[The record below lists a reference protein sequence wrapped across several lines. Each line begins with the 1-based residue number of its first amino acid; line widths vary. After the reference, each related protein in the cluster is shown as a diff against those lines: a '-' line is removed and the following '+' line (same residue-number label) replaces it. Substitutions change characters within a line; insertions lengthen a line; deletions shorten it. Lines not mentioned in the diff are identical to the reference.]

1 LSGLALPP
9 FRDERIHELKPK
21 LEGDHRSPGQRDRD
35 RILYTSAFR
44 RLAEVT
50 QVVSADSGYVFHNRL
65 THSLQVAQ
73 VGRRLAEK
81 LLKQASSF
89 RELIPAEGLDPDVV
103 ETACLAH
110 DLGHPPFGHLAEKEL
125 DRLAGAF
132 GGFEGNAQ
140 SFRILTKLAFR
151 SAEYRGLDLT
161 RASLNAVLKYPW
173 LRGENASYPEKFGSY
188 ESERRDFDFARDSAI
203 PRVRCVEAELMDW
216 ADDITYSIHDLQ
228 DFYRA
233 GRIPLHLLATRN
245 SKEREYFFADV
256 FESRREAD
264 VSFKSRRRD
273 LEEALTVILVTTFSE
288 ERPYSGTEKQ
298 RVNLRN
304 FGGALIGR
312 YINGVELVEKDGR
325 LQARVKAELRDEV
338 MMLKELTWTYVIDAP
353 ALATQQRGLR
363 EKISKLYTTY
373 TEASSSRRER
383 KIFPPFYQD
392 RLEESHND
400 TERIRVCVDLIAGMT
415 ETQVHKI
422 FGRFTG
428 TASGESLF
436 DPLQ

>member
-1 LSGLALPP
+1 LSGPGLPA
-9 FRDERIHELKPK
+9 FRNQRIHEAKPK
-21 LEGDHRSPGQRDRD
+21 LEGDDRSPAQRDRD
-35 RILYTSAFR
+35 RILYSSAFR

-81 LLKQASSF
+81 LLTRASKSG
-89 RELIPAEGLDPDVV
+89 ELIPAEGLDPDVV

-125 DRLAGAF
+125 DRLAEAY

-151 SAEYRGLDLT
+151 SADYRGLDLT

-173 LRGENASYPEKFGSY
+173 LRGENASYPDKFGAY
-188 ESERRDFDFARDSAI
+188 ESERRDFDFARASAI
-203 PRVRCVEAELMDW
+203 SQVRCIEADLMDW

-245 SKEREYFFADV
+245 SREREYFFADV

-264 VSFKSRRRD
+264 VRFTRRRD
-273 LEEALTVILVTTFSE
+273 LEEALTDILVTTFSE

-312 YINGVELVEKDGR
+312 NINGVKLVEKDGR
-325 LQARVKAELRDEV
+325 IRAHIKPELHDEV
-338 MMLKELTWTYVIDAP
+338 LMLKELTWTYVIDAP
-353 ALATQQRGLR
+353 ALATQQKGLR
-363 EKISKLYTTY
+363 EKIGKLYATY
-373 TEASSSRRER
+373 SEASSSRRDR
-383 KIFPPFYQD
+383 KIFPPYYQD
-392 RLEESHND
+392 RLDESD
-400 TERIRVCVDLIAGMT
+400 SDAARIRVCIDLIAGMT

-428 TASGESLF
+428 TASGESLL
-436 DPLQ
+436 DPL